1 MDGTTPAASRE
12 DARRPAGKLIL
23 LGSLMM
29 VLGVLFMVV
38 PKAAGRAS
46 AMYLGLLLVATGLV
60 EAISGR
66 RGQPQQRRGLLVG
79 GGTLSL
85 VVGVVV
91 LARPS
96 AALNVVP
103 LLLIVLLL
111 GAGLEALWISTVDRY
126 PGWLWDCLFGA
137 AAVIFG
143 IAIAGTWPAL
153 ALWVP
158 GSLVG
163 IVVIVR
169 GATMLGGALERQVRP
184 RSIQRV

>member
-1 MDGTTPAASRE
+1 MDTTTAIAGE
-12 DARRPAGKLIL
+12 QARGPAGKLIL
-23 LGSLMM
+23 LGSLMV

-66 RGQPQQRRGLLVG
+66 RGEPQQHRSLLVG

-85 VVGVVV
+85 VVGIVV
-91 LARPS
+91 LARPG
-96 AALNVVP
+96 AARDVIT

-126 PGWLWDCLFGA
+126 SGWQWDALFGA
-137 AAVIFG
+137 AAVVFG
-143 IAIAGTWPAL
+143 IAIIGAWPAV
-153 ALWVP
+153 ALWLP
-158 GSLVG
+158 GALVG
-163 IVVIVR
+163 IAVIVR
-169 GATMLGGALERQVRP
+169 GATMLAGGLDRHVRP
-184 RSIQRV
+184 RKIQRA

>member
-1 MDGTTPAASRE
+1 MMNATTVEASSE
-12 DARRPAGKLIL
+12 HARRPAGKLIV
-23 LGSLMM
+23 LGTLMV

-38 PKAAGRAS
+38 PKGAGRAS
-46 AMYLGLLLVATGLV
+46 ATYLGLLLIATGLV

-66 RGQPQQRRGLLVG
+66 RGEPQQHRGLLVG

-96 AALNVVP
+96 AARDVIS

-111 GAGLEALWISTVDRY
+111 GAGLEALWISAVDRY
-126 PGWLWDCLFGA
+126 AGWKWDCLFGA
-137 AAVIFG
+137 AAVVFG
-143 IAIAGTWPAL
+143 IAIAGSWSAA

-163 IVVIVR
+163 IAVIVR
-169 GATMLGGALERQVRP
+169 GATMLAGALDRQVRP
-184 RSIQRV
+184 QRA